1 MEMIASMS
9 KNFRLCALLVLGL
22 FGSTSCSV
30 AQTKKS
36 NPAGSSS
43 PVGAAEISPAKAKKG
58 KEYLD
63 AAMNH
68 FNLGERD
75 KALQMVNKSIATNPN
90 VADAYSLQAMLYDDK
105 GDTVSA
111 RKSYENCIQVAPF
124 YRPSYY
130 YFAEYQ
136 FRKKQFKQSL
146 SLLDSFDNL
155 PKKTGY
161 IESKHKAS
169 PKLVEKA
176 QRLRGIVI
184 SAQEDQLIGASI
196 KMENAG
202 NAINTDLN
210 EYWPGMPFN
219 GKTFVFTRLMPGPTG
234 LQEDFYYSEIKETE
248 PGASGTFSK
257 AKPVPGNINTPNN
270 EGTLSISADGKSL
283 YYSRCNQPGDSGSC
297 DIYVSILT
305 DRGWEYGYNVGAPI
319 NSKSWESQP
328 SVSGDGHTLV
338 FSSNRFGG
346 FGGKDLWMS
355 TLKNGIWSKPINL
368 GAAINTVGNEES
380 PFLHYDGQTL
390 YFSSTGLPG
399 YGGIDMFMSRQQPN
413 GTWSTPIN
421 LGNVINSQDDDFG
434 MYIDPWGQGG
444 FIQSDRKGGFGG
456 LDIYRFNLPE
466 KFKPKAVTYVQGRI
480 IDKTTRKPVR
490 GLVELVDLSNN
501 KVVFSDSIQS
511 FFIPLH
517 AGGNYAMHVRAQGYK
532 FDSRN
537 FQPKDTGLKNPFV
550 IVSELEPF
558 KENDIIVLKNIFFDT
573 DKFDLR
579 AESISE
585 IQVLEGI
592 MKSNPTMV
600 LEVRGHTDNQGNDL
614 HNLEL
619 SRNRATALVQAL
631 VARGIAE
638 KRFVAKGFGAS
649 LPMADNATEAGRAL
663 NRRTEIKVLKK

>member
-1 MEMIASMS
+1 MAVISLIGKNLRVSMLLVIG
-9 KNFRLCALLVLGL
+9 LCA
-22 FGSTSCSV
+22 GSSCSI
-30 AQTKKS
+30 AQTKKDKPS
-36 NPAGSSS
+36 ANASTTSAS
-43 PVGAAEISPAKAKKG
+43 DISPAKAKKA
-58 KEYLD
+58 KEFLD

-75 KALQMVNKSIATNPN
+75 KALQMVNKSIATNPM

-105 GDTVSA
+105 GDTTSA
-111 RKSYENCIQVAPF
+111 RKSYENCIAVAPL

-136 FRKKQFKQSL
+136 FRKKQFGQAL
-146 SLLDSFDNL
+146 ALLDSFDVL
-155 PKKTGY
+155 PKKVGY
-161 IESKHKAS
+161 VESKHKAS
-169 PKLVEKA
+169 PKLMEKA
-176 QRLRGIVI
+176 LRLRGIVI
-184 SAQEDQLIGASI
+184 SAQEDQLIGVSI
-196 KMENAG
+196 KLENAG
-202 NAINTDLN
+202 NVINTSLN

-219 GKTFVFTRLMPGPTG
+219 GKTFVFTRLMPSPTG
-234 LQEDFYYSEIKETE
+234 LQEDFYYSEIKQN
-248 PGASGTFSK
+248 GVQGTGGFVE

-297 DIYVSILT
+297 DIYVSTLT
-305 DRGWEYGYNVGAPI
+305 DRGWEYGSNVGAPI

-338 FSSNRFGG
+338 FSSNRYGG
-346 FGGKDLWMS
+346 YGGKDLWMS
-355 TLKNGIWSKPINL
+355 TLKNGVWSKPINL
-368 GAAINTVGNEES
+368 GASINTVGNEES

-413 GTWSTPIN
+413 GGWSTPIN
-421 LGNVINSQDDDFG
+421 LGNIINSQDDDFG
-434 MYIDPWGQGG
+434 MYIDPWGKGG

-466 KFKPKAVTYVQGRI
+466 KFKPKAVTYVQGRV
-480 IDKTTRKPVR
+480 IDKSTRKPVR
-490 GLVELVDLSNN
+490 GLVELVDLSIN
-501 KVVFSDSIQS
+501 KVVFSDSIES

-550 IVSELEPF
+550 IISELEPF

-573 DKFDLR
+573 DKFELKS
-579 AESISE
+579 ESISE

-592 MKSNPTMV
+592 LKSNPTMV
-600 LEVRGHTDNQGNDL
+600 LEVRGHTDNQGNEA
-614 HNLEL
+614 HNMEL
-619 SRNRATALVQAL
+619 SKNRATALVQAL
-631 VARGIAE
+631 VARGISE

-649 LPMADNATEAGRAL
+649 LPMADNSTELGRAM
-663 NRRTEIKVLKK
+663 NRRTEIKVLRK